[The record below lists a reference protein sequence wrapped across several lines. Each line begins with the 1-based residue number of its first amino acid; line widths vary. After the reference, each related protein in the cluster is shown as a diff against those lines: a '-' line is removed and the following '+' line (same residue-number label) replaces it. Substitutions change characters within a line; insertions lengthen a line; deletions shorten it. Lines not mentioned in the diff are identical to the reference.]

1 MTRKK
6 NSRKQQKKRR
16 RAEEARRARLQ
27 EERRSA
33 GVKSPEP
40 QAPAESSE
48 EARPCRPAKEE
59 PAEQLPEEV
68 CREGAEKSCS
78 RELPGEI
85 PAAELCPAEL
95 CPGEEESQ
103 EEPCQ
108 GKPDAKDASA
118 EEAVGQSDFSEEEL
132 AEEEIEERH
141 AAGESGMAAKEQ
153 TENPAG
159 ADAAQSDQGGS
170 ENENGEE
177 QGEGPLPETAVRGAA
192 ALRKKLCGW
201 RPCKWK
207 LWTRILAA
215 VLAVVLVL
223 GLAGYGYFHSK
234 YSRLNISDGKFSS
247 SEISMENDE
256 EDQLENEELQ
266 SRQDAGQLEEQE
278 AVEATGEIWSD
289 SNVFNILLIG
299 TDDRTKEFSDNA
311 RGDTCMLLSL
321 NRETNQ
327 LHLVSF
333 ERAIGVKIPS
343 GDYEGQWDWL
353 THMFWYGGP
362 YMMTQVIREN
372 FKVDVTKYIRVN
384 IRTFMQLVDSVG
396 GVDIDMTEAEC
407 NNINHPEGTY
417 TAGHI
422 KGLHVEDTVQQDL
435 VPGVNHLNGATA
447 MCYARLRAIDDDWHR
462 VERQRKVIL
471 AAMQNLKKLSLT
483 DLDALLNEVLPLV
496 QTNLTQLD
504 IASLIPEAE
513 TFLNMDCDTITFPL
527 KNTYGLM
534 DGMCSRRVL
543 ALDFETNAQ
552 ELQRFLNGET
562 TAEEL
567 ENKYEKSN
575 LGDYSYRNSDSYQK
589 NYQDAEAVVGR
600 STYTQVTGKSKPS
613 LVGTGTASEAGSS
626 AAGTAGSTGS
636 ASAGETTAESADGGS
651 AAEEAA
657 AALGEVESTST
668 DPTTGVVTIIYYNSS
683 TGVRTAVAANTAN
696 GATTV
701 TTNDT
706 NSGATSTTYAE
717 GTAAGTSDAAGVAAG
732 TSDAA
737 AGTEDTAA
745 AAGAAPEA
753 VQTEG
758 NP

>member
-33 GVKSPEP
+33 GVKSPEL
-40 QAPAESSE
+40 QAPAEGSG
-48 EARPCRPAKEE
+48 EARPCP
-59 PAEQLPEEV
+59 PAEEMPAGELSEEV
-68 CREGAEKSCS
+68 RREGAEESCS
-78 RELPGEI
+78 EELSGETPATEPCPSAEGPSEEVHPGE
-85 PAAELCPAEL
+85 
-95 CPGEEESQ
+95 
-103 EEPCQ
+103 
-108 GKPDAKDASA
+108 PDAEYGSA
-118 EEAVGQSDFSEEEL
+118 EEVVGQSDFSEEEL

-141 AAGESGMAAKEQ
+141 AAGESGTAEEER

-159 ADAAQSDQGGS
+159 ADAAQSEQDGS
-170 ENENGEE
+170 ESGEENGK
-177 QGEGPLPETAVRGAA
+177 GTLPETAVRGAA
-192 ALRKKLCGW
+192 ALREKLCKW
-201 RPCKWK
+201 KLRERKPCKWK
-207 LWTRILAA
+207 LWTRILAG
-215 VLAVVLVL
+215 VLTVLLVL

-234 YSRLNISDGKFSS
+234 YSKLNISDGKFSS

-256 EDQLENEELQ
+256 QDQLENDELQ
-266 SRQDAGQLEEQE
+266 SRQEAGQLEEQE

-289 SNVFNILLIG
+289 SSVFNILLIG

-396 GVDIDMTEAEC
+396 GVDIEMTEAEC

-471 AAMQNLKKLSLT
+471 AAIQNLKKLSLT

-496 QTNLTQLD
+496 QTNLTQMD

-552 ELQRFLNGET
+552 ELQCFLNGET

-575 LGDYSYRNSDSYQK
+575 LGDYSYRNSDSYQQ
-589 NYQDAEAVVGR
+589 NYQDAESAVGR

-626 AAGTAGSTGS
+626 AAGTTDSTGS
-636 ASAGETTAESADGGS
+636 ASTGETTAESAEGAS
-651 AAEEAA
+651 AAEEIAA
-657 AALGEVESTST
+657 TLGEVESTST

-717 GTAAGTSDAAGVAAG
+717 GTAAGTSDAAGAV
-732 TSDAA
+732 T
-737 AGTEDTAA
+737 GTEEAA
-745 AAGAAPEA
+745 AAGAGAAGTAPEA

>member
-1 MTRKK
+1 
-6 NSRKQQKKRR
+6 
-16 RAEEARRARLQ
+16 
-27 EERRSA
+27 
-33 GVKSPEP
+33 
-40 QAPAESSE
+40 
-48 EARPCRPAKEE
+48 
-59 PAEQLPEEV
+59 
-68 CREGAEKSCS
+68 
-78 RELPGEI
+78 
-85 PAAELCPAEL
+85 
-95 CPGEEESQ
+95 
-103 EEPCQ
+103 
-108 GKPDAKDASA
+108 
-118 EEAVGQSDFSEEEL
+118 
-132 AEEEIEERH
+132 
-141 AAGESGMAAKEQ
+141 
-153 TENPAG
+153 
-159 ADAAQSDQGGS
+159 
-170 ENENGEE
+170 
-177 QGEGPLPETAVRGAA
+177 
-192 ALRKKLCGW
+192 
-201 RPCKWK
+201 
-207 LWTRILAA
+207 
-215 VLAVVLVL
+215 
-223 GLAGYGYFHSK
+223 
-234 YSRLNISDGKFSS
+234 
-247 SEISMENDE
+247 
-256 EDQLENEELQ
+256 
-266 SRQDAGQLEEQE
+266 
-278 AVEATGEIWSD
+278 
-289 SNVFNILLIG
+289 
-299 TDDRTKEFSDNA
+299 
-311 RGDTCMLLSL
+311 MLLSL

-396 GVDIDMTEAEC
+396 GVDIEMTEAEC

-471 AAMQNLKKLSLT
+471 AAIQNLKKLSLT

-496 QTNLTQLD
+496 QTNLTQMD

-552 ELQRFLNGET
+552 ELQCFLNGET

-575 LGDYSYRNSDSYQK
+575 LGDYSYRNSDSYQQ
-589 NYQDAEAVVGR
+589 NYQDAESAVGR

-613 LVGTGTASEAGSS
+613 LVGTGTASEAGGS
-626 AAGTAGSTGS
+626 AAGTTDSTGS
-636 ASAGETTAESADGGS
+636 ASTGETTAESAEGAS
-651 AAEEAA
+651 AAEEIAA
-657 AALGEVESTST
+657 TLGEVESTST

-717 GTAAGTSDAAGVAAG
+717 GTAAGTSDAAGAV
-732 TSDAA
+732 T
-737 AGTEDTAA
+737 GTEEAA
-745 AAGAAPEA
+745 AAGAGAAGTAPEA

>member
-16 RAEEARRARLQ
+16 KAEQARRARLQ
-27 EERRSA
+27 EEKRSA
-33 GVKSPEP
+33 EGQDLQEQEEASEEASGEADEASEEAAAGPSVQEEEAAAGPFVQEEEP
-40 QAPAESSE
+40 VTRPLAQEEESAEPAPLTEKNTDEPDEEPPSAEEDAPAEE
-48 EARPCRPAKEE
+48 
-59 PAEQLPEEV
+59 
-68 CREGAEKSCS
+68 
-78 RELPGEI
+78 
-85 PAAELCPAEL
+85 
-95 CPGEEESQ
+95 
-103 EEPCQ
+103 
-108 GKPDAKDASA
+108 DA
-118 EEAVGQSDFSEEEL
+118 GQSDFSKEEL
-132 AEEEIEERH
+132 EEEEIEERH
-141 AAGESGMAAKEQ
+141 AAGKKARRAEDRSERHAERAP
-153 TENPAG
+153 ENPAKEERTQAESG
-159 ADAAQSDQGGS
+159 K
-170 ENENGEE
+170 GEKE
-177 QGEGPLPETAVRGAA
+177 QESLPGKAVRGI
-192 ALRKKLCGW
+192 LSLWRTFCG
-201 RPCKWK
+201 WK
-207 LWTRILAA
+207 LWARVLAA
-215 VLAVVLVL
+215 VLAVVLVV

-234 YSRLNISDGKFSS
+234 YSKLNISDGKFSS

-256 EDQLENEELQ
+256 QDELENEELQ

-327 LHLVSF
+327 LHLISF

-396 GVDIDMTEAEC
+396 GVDIELTEAEC

-471 AAMQNLKKLSLT
+471 AAMQNLKKLSIT
-483 DLDALLNEVLPLV
+483 DLDALLNDVLPLV
-496 QTNLTQLD
+496 QTNLTQMD
-504 IASLIPEAE
+504 IAGLIPEAE

-527 KNTYGLM
+527 SNTYGLM
-534 DGMCSRRVL
+534 DGMCGRRVL

-552 ELQRFLNGET
+552 ELQCFLNGET
-562 TAEEL
+562 TAQEL
-567 ENKYEKSN
+567 EEKYEKSN
-575 LGDYSYRNSDSYQK
+575 LGDYSYRNSDSYQQ
-589 NYQDAEAVVGR
+589 NYQDAESAVGR

-613 LVGTGTASEAGSS
+613 LVGEGTAAQTGSGTTGTTGG
-626 AAGTAGSTGS
+626 AA
-636 ASAGETTAESADGGS
+636 AGET
-651 AAEEAA
+651 AAETADAETQAA
-657 AALGEVESTST
+657 ASSLGEVESTSV
-668 DPTTGVVTIIYYNSS
+668 DPNTGVVTIIYYNAA
-683 TGVRTAVAANTAN
+683 TGVRTAVASNTAN

-717 GTAAGTSDAAGVAAG
+717 GTAAGTAEAAATTG
-732 TSDAA
+732 TENAAA
-737 AGTEDTAA
+737 AGTV
-745 AAGAAPEA
+745 PEA
-753 VQTEG
+753 AQTEE
-758 NP
+758 NTSIQTP

>member
-16 RAEEARRARLQ
+16 KAEQARRARLQ
-27 EERRSA
+27 EEKRSA
-33 GVKSPEP
+33 EGQDLQE
-40 QAPAESSE
+40 QAEVTDEASAEASE
-48 EARPCRPAKEE
+48 EAAAGPSVQEEETAAGPFVQEEEPVTRPLAQEEE
-59 PAEQLPEEV
+59 PAEPAPLT
-68 CREGAEKSCS
+68 EKNTD
-78 RELPGEI
+78 EPD
-85 PAAELCPAEL
+85 
-95 CPGEEESQ
+95 
-103 EEPCQ
+103 EEP
-108 GKPDAKDASA
+108 PSA
-118 EEAVGQSDFSEEEL
+118 EEDAPAEEDAGQSDFSKEEL
-132 AEEEIEERH
+132 EEEEIEERH
-141 AAGESGMAAKEQ
+141 AAGKKARRAEDRSERHAERAP
-153 TENPAG
+153 ENPAKEERTQ
-159 ADAAQSDQGGS
+159 AAIGK
-170 ENENGEE
+170 GEKE
-177 QGEGPLPETAVRGAA
+177 QESLPGKAVRGI
-192 ALRKKLCGW
+192 LSLWRTFCG
-201 RPCKWK
+201 WK
-207 LWTRILAA
+207 LWARVLAA
-215 VLAVVLVL
+215 VLAVVLVV

-234 YSRLNISDGKFSS
+234 YSKLNISDGKFSS

-256 EDQLENEELQ
+256 QDELENEELQ

-327 LHLVSF
+327 LHLISF

-396 GVDIDMTEAEC
+396 GVDIELTEAEC

-471 AAMQNLKKLSLT
+471 AAMQNLKKLSIT
-483 DLDALLNEVLPLV
+483 DLDALLNDVLPLV
-496 QTNLTQLD
+496 QTNLTQMD
-504 IASLIPEAE
+504 IAGLIPEAE

-527 KNTYGLM
+527 SNTYGLM
-534 DGMCSRRVL
+534 DGMCGRRVL

-552 ELQRFLNGET
+552 ELQCFLNGET
-562 TAEEL
+562 TAQEL
-567 ENKYEKSN
+567 EEKYEKSN
-575 LGDYSYRNSDSYQK
+575 LGDYSYRNSDSYQQ
-589 NYQDAEAVVGR
+589 NYQDAESAVGR

-613 LVGTGTASEAGSS
+613 LVGEGTAAQTGSGTTGTTGG
-626 AAGTAGSTGS
+626 AA
-636 ASAGETTAESADGGS
+636 AGET
-651 AAEEAA
+651 AAENADAETQAA
-657 AALGEVESTST
+657 ASSLGEVESTSV
-668 DPTTGVVTIIYYNSS
+668 DPNTGVVTIIYYNAA
-683 TGVRTAVAANTAN
+683 TGVRTAVASNTAN

-717 GTAAGTSDAAGVAAG
+717 GTAAGTAEAAAATG
-732 TSDAA
+732 TENAAA
-737 AGTEDTAA
+737 AGTV
-745 AAGAAPEA
+745 PEA
-753 VQTEG
+753 AQTEE
-758 NP
+758 NTSIQTP